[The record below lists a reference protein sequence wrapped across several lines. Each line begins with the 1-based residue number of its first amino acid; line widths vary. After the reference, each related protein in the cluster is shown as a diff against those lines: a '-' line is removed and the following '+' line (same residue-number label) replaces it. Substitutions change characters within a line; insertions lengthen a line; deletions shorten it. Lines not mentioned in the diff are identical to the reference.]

1 MQASYVGRDNS
12 NTVYV
17 VANDTII
24 YLSLMNT
31 PHYIQSGLYFQ
42 Q

>member
-1 MQASYVGRDNS
+1 MQAAYVRRGNS

-31 PHYIQSGLYFQ
+31 PHYIRSGHYFQ